1 MQTDHSTGRMSL
13 QAEVFPEGE
22 EGSSDR
28 GIPQRAKNYRE
39 TSYVSPL
46 EEASEGGHV
55 CLSVVLLRGDVL
67 WNSSQERKNVLLPF

>member
-1 MQTDHSTGRMSL
+1 MQTAHATGRMPL
-13 QAEVFPEGE
+13 HAEVFPEGE
-22 EGSSDR
+22 EGSSDG
-28 GIPQRAKNYRE
+28 GIPQWVKNYRE
-39 TSYVSPL
+39 TSSASPL